1 MEEREN
7 ERVLETDI
15 QSESELEM
23 RMRKRERE
31 KGVMSANMKVMRA
44 PNKSFQQE
52 AFEVVELVST

>member
-44 PNKSFQQE
+44 PNKSFQ
-52 AFEVVELVST
+52 

>member
-23 RMRKRERE
+23 RMRNRERE
-31 KGVMSANMKVMRA
+31 RCNECKYEGD
-44 PNKSFQQE
+44 E
-52 AFEVVELVST
+52 ST